1 VHLPLG
7 SVLPISEIR
16 GESIVAQV
24 RASRHPD
31 RENRRMLI
39 TKIAAS

>member
-1 VHLPLG
+1 VVKEHQRQR
-7 SVLPISEIR
+7 I
-16 GESIVAQV
+16 V